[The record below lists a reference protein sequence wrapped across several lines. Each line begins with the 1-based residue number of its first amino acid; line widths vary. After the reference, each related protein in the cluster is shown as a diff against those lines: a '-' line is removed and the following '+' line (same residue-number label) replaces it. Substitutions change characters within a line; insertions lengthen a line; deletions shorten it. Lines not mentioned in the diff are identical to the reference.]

1 MKLLTLFFT
10 NLLAFFLV
18 TRVRQVV
25 ALTLVGAVAFTIV
38 APPAKAQ
45 LGIPAII
52 AAAAQVVA
60 TINNVIGPLLSA
72 IQGTIGAINGVLNQF
87 RNLWEQVVYP
97 LQLINR
103 ARALVSSMIA
113 QYRGLLTALMR
124 VNVSSAQLP
133 NPVPLE
139 SIMRN
144 RGTGDF
150 AQLTNAF
157 GQTYRAI
164 PQPTDAHPIERDL
177 ADIDDAMALANLKT
191 LKASDAMV
199 DQMMAAANAIE
210 DEGVNM
216 APGVGAVPSGRR
228 DDRLREESGHDAAN
242 DRGSH
247 SPGGGARGSRQHRAE
262 AERDVWRTISERH
275 ADDLQEVRRQNAM
288 PEILR
293 VCERTNELDLDAT
306 HQDSGADPGDDARR
320 AAACQGSIHRCGCDR
335 CRRSGRSTP
344 RSRTS
349 SAPDCETSA
358 VRWMRSTGS

>member
-18 TRVRQVV
+18 TRVRHVV
-25 ALTLVGAVAFTIV
+25 AVTLVGAVALTIV

-60 TINNVIGPLLSA
+60 TITNVIGPLFGS
-72 IQGTIGAINGVLNQF
+72 IRGTLGAVNGVLNQF
-87 RNLWEQVVYP
+87 LNLWQQVVYP
-97 LQLINR
+97 PQSINR
-103 ARALVSSMIA
+103 ARSLVISLIA

-133 NPVPLE
+133 NPVSLD

-150 AQLTNAF
+150 GQLTIAF

-164 PQPTDAHPIERDL
+164 PQPADAHPIERDL

-191 LKASDAMV
+191 LKASDAVV

-216 APGVGAVPSGRR
+216 APGEAPFLAAAGITASVKSQAMMQRMMAAAIRQEAARVA
-228 DDRLREESGHDAAN
+228 HDN
-242 DRGSH
+242 
-247 SPGGGARGSRQHRAE
+247 
-262 AERDVWRTISERH
+262 T
-275 ADDLQEVRRQNAM
+275 VRKRNAM
-288 PEILR
+288 F
-293 VCERTNELDLDAT
+293 
-306 HQDSGADPGDDARR
+306 GAQFRNDM
-320 AAACQGSIHRCGCDR
+320 QTIFKK
-335 CRRSGRSTP
+335 
-344 RSRTS
+344 
-349 SAPDCETSA
+349 
-358 VRWMRSTGS
+358 

>member
-18 TRVRQVV
+18 TRVRHVV
-25 ALTLVGAVAFTIV
+25 AVTLVGAVAFTIV

-52 AAAAQVVA
+52 AAAAKVVA
-60 TINNVIGPLLSA
+60 TITNVIGPLFGS
-72 IQGTIGAINGVLNQF
+72 IRGTLGAVNGVLNQF
-87 RNLWEQVVYP
+87 LNLWQQVVYP
-97 LQLINR
+97 PQSINR
-103 ARALVSSMIA
+103 ARSLVVSLIA

-133 NPVPLE
+133 NPVSLD

-150 AQLTNAF
+150 GQLTNAF

-164 PQPTDAHPIERDL
+164 PQPADAHPIERDL

-191 LKASDAMV
+191 LKASDAVV

-216 APGVGAVPSGRR
+216 APGEAPFLAAAGITASVKSQAMMQRMMAAAIRQEAARVA
-228 DDRLREESGHDAAN
+228 HDN
-242 DRGSH
+242 
-247 SPGGGARGSRQHRAE
+247 
-262 AERDVWRTISERH
+262 T
-275 ADDLQEVRRQNAM
+275 VRKRNAM
-288 PEILR
+288 F
-293 VCERTNELDLDAT
+293 
-306 HQDSGADPGDDARR
+306 GAQFRNDM
-320 AAACQGSIHRCGCDR
+320 QTIFKK
-335 CRRSGRSTP
+335 
-344 RSRTS
+344 
-349 SAPDCETSA
+349 
-358 VRWMRSTGS
+358 

>member
-25 ALTLVGAVAFTIV
+25 AVTLVGAVAFTIV

-60 TINNVIGPLLSA
+60 TINNIIGPLFSA
-72 IQGTIGAINGVLNQF
+72 IRGTFGVINGVLNQF

-103 ARALVSSMIA
+103 ARALVSSLIA

-133 NPVPLE
+133 NPVSLE

-144 RGTGDF
+144 RGAGDF
-150 AQLTNAF
+150 GQLTNAF

-164 PQPTDAHPIERDL
+164 PQPADAHPIERDL

-191 LKASDAMV
+191 LKASDAVV
-199 DQMMAAANAIE
+199 DQMMAAADAIE
-210 DEGVNM
+210 NEGVNM
-216 APGVGAVPSGRR
+216 APGSAPFLAAAGITASVKSQAMMQRMIAAAIRQEAARVA
-228 DDRLREESGHDAAN
+228 HDN
-242 DRGSH
+242 
-247 SPGGGARGSRQHRAE
+247 
-262 AERDVWRTISERH
+262 T
-275 ADDLQEVRRQNAM
+275 VRKRNAM
-288 PEILR
+288 FGAQF
-293 VCERTNELDLDAT
+293 RTDMQT
-306 HQDSGADPGDDARR
+306 
-320 AAACQGSIHRCGCDR
+320 IFKK
-335 CRRSGRSTP
+335 
-344 RSRTS
+344 
-349 SAPDCETSA
+349 
-358 VRWMRSTGS
+358 

>member
-18 TRVRQVV
+18 TRVRHVV
-25 ALTLVGAVAFTIV
+25 AVTLVGAVALTIV

-60 TINNVIGPLLSA
+60 TITNVIGPLFGS
-72 IQGTIGAINGVLNQF
+72 IRGTLGAVNGVLNQF
-87 RNLWEQVVYP
+87 LNLWEQVVYP
-97 LQLINR
+97 PQSINR
-103 ARALVSSMIA
+103 ARSLVISLIA

-133 NPVPLE
+133 NPVSLD

-150 AQLTNAF
+150 GQLTNAF

-164 PQPTDAHPIERDL
+164 PQPADAHPIERDL

-191 LKASDAMV
+191 LKASDAVV

-216 APGVGAVPSGRR
+216 APGEAPFLAAAGITASVKSQAMMQRMMAAAIRQEAARVA
-228 DDRLREESGHDAAN
+228 HDN
-242 DRGSH
+242 
-247 SPGGGARGSRQHRAE
+247 
-262 AERDVWRTISERH
+262 T
-275 ADDLQEVRRQNAM
+275 VRKRNAM
-288 PEILR
+288 F
-293 VCERTNELDLDAT
+293 
-306 HQDSGADPGDDARR
+306 GAQFRNDM
-320 AAACQGSIHRCGCDR
+320 QTIFKK
-335 CRRSGRSTP
+335 
-344 RSRTS
+344 
-349 SAPDCETSA
+349 
-358 VRWMRSTGS
+358 

>member
-10 NLLAFFLV
+10 NLLAFLLV

-25 ALTLVGAVAFTIV
+25 GVILVGAVAFTIV
-38 APPAKAQ
+38 VPPAKAQ
-45 LGIPAII
+45 VGIPAII

-60 TINNVIGPLLSA
+60 TITNVIGPLFSA
-72 IQGTIGAINGVLNQF
+72 IRGAFGAINGVLNQF

-133 NPVPLE
+133 NPVSLE

-150 AQLTNAF
+150 GQLTNAF

-164 PQPTDAHPIERDL
+164 PQPADAHPIERDL

-191 LKASDAMV
+191 LKASDAVV
-199 DQMMAAANAIE
+199 DQMMAAADAIE
-210 DEGVNM
+210 NEGVNM
-216 APGVGAVPSGRR
+216 APGSAPFLAAAGITASVKSQAMMQRMIAAAIRQEAARVA
-228 DDRLREESGHDAAN
+228 HDN
-242 DRGSH
+242 
-247 SPGGGARGSRQHRAE
+247 
-262 AERDVWRTISERH
+262 T
-275 ADDLQEVRRQNAM
+275 VRKRNAM
-288 PEILR
+288 F
-293 VCERTNELDLDAT
+293 
-306 HQDSGADPGDDARR
+306 GAQFRNDM
-320 AAACQGSIHRCGCDR
+320 QTIFKK
-335 CRRSGRSTP
+335 
-344 RSRTS
+344 
-349 SAPDCETSA
+349 
-358 VRWMRSTGS
+358 

>member
-1 MKLLTLFFT
+1 MKLLTLFFA

-18 TRVRQVV
+18 TRVRHVV
-25 ALTLVGAVAFTIV
+25 AVTLVGAVALTIV

-60 TINNVIGPLLSA
+60 TITNVIGPLFGS
-72 IQGTIGAINGVLNQF
+72 IRGTLGAVNGVLNQF
-87 RNLWEQVVYP
+87 LNLWEQVVYP
-97 LQLINR
+97 PQSINR
-103 ARALVSSMIA
+103 ARSLVISLIA

-133 NPVPLE
+133 NPVSLD

-150 AQLTNAF
+150 GQLTNAF

-164 PQPTDAHPIERDL
+164 PQPADAHPIERDL

-191 LKASDAMV
+191 LKASDAVV

-216 APGVGAVPSGRR
+216 APGEAPFLAAAGITASVKSQAMMQRMIAAAIRQEAARVA
-228 DDRLREESGHDAAN
+228 HDN
-242 DRGSH
+242 
-247 SPGGGARGSRQHRAE
+247 
-262 AERDVWRTISERH
+262 T
-275 ADDLQEVRRQNAM
+275 VRKRNAM
-288 PEILR
+288 F
-293 VCERTNELDLDAT
+293 
-306 HQDSGADPGDDARR
+306 GAQFRNDM
-320 AAACQGSIHRCGCDR
+320 QTIFKK
-335 CRRSGRSTP
+335 
-344 RSRTS
+344 
-349 SAPDCETSA
+349 
-358 VRWMRSTGS
+358 

>member
-18 TRVRQVV
+18 RTRVRHVV
-25 ALTLVGAVAFTIV
+25 AVTLVGAVALTIV

-60 TINNVIGPLLSA
+60 TITNVIGPLFGS
-72 IQGTIGAINGVLNQF
+72 IRGTLGAVNGVLNQF
-87 RNLWEQVVYP
+87 LNLWQQVVYP
-97 LQLINR
+97 PQSINR
-103 ARALVSSMIA
+103 ARSLVVSLIA

-133 NPVPLE
+133 NPVSLD

-150 AQLTNAF
+150 GQLTNAF

-164 PQPTDAHPIERDL
+164 PQPADAHPIERDL

-191 LKASDAMV
+191 LKASDAVV

-216 APGVGAVPSGRR
+216 APGEAPFLAAAGITASVKSQAMMQRMMAAAIRQEAARVA
-228 DDRLREESGHDAAN
+228 HDN
-242 DRGSH
+242 
-247 SPGGGARGSRQHRAE
+247 
-262 AERDVWRTISERH
+262 T
-275 ADDLQEVRRQNAM
+275 VRKRNAM
-288 PEILR
+288 F
-293 VCERTNELDLDAT
+293 
-306 HQDSGADPGDDARR
+306 GAQFRNDM
-320 AAACQGSIHRCGCDR
+320 QTIFKK
-335 CRRSGRSTP
+335 
-344 RSRTS
+344 
-349 SAPDCETSA
+349 
-358 VRWMRSTGS
+358 

>member
-18 TRVRQVV
+18 RTRVRHVV
-25 ALTLVGAVAFTIV
+25 AVTLVGAVALTIV

-60 TINNVIGPLLSA
+60 TITNVIGPLFGS
-72 IQGTIGAINGVLNQF
+72 IRGTLGAVNGVLNQF
-87 RNLWEQVVYP
+87 LNLWQQVVYP
-97 LQLINR
+97 PQSINR
-103 ARALVSSMIA
+103 ARSLVVSLIA

-133 NPVPLE
+133 NPVSLD

-150 AQLTNAF
+150 GQLTNAF

-164 PQPTDAHPIERDL
+164 PQPADAHPIERDL

-191 LKASDAMV
+191 LKASDAVV

-216 APGVGAVPSGRR
+216 APGEAPFLAAAGITASVKSQAMMQRMIAAAIRQEAARVA
-228 DDRLREESGHDAAN
+228 HDN
-242 DRGSH
+242 
-247 SPGGGARGSRQHRAE
+247 
-262 AERDVWRTISERH
+262 T
-275 ADDLQEVRRQNAM
+275 VRKRNAM
-288 PEILR
+288 F
-293 VCERTNELDLDAT
+293 
-306 HQDSGADPGDDARR
+306 GAQFRNDM
-320 AAACQGSIHRCGCDR
+320 QTIFKK
-335 CRRSGRSTP
+335 
-344 RSRTS
+344 
-349 SAPDCETSA
+349 
-358 VRWMRSTGS
+358 